1 MSSASKVSASAATSA
16 SSPIG
21 RVSTETRSTAFE
33 KVDGI
38 AAPFPGVSDPWR
50 RTYGEGSSDGFGSFS
65 DQRRQEDSPQNQFT
79 PLVKIQAAS
88 YPASEVTQDSHLSP
102 PIFIAD
108 LMRGLGVYELN
119 MKVCQGVF
127 RNQGSVINR
136 YS

>member
-1 MSSASKVSASAATSA
+1 MSASIGRISTEPRSSVFDKVDGAAATSFT
-16 SSPIG
+16 S
-21 RVSTETRSTAFE
+21 
-33 KVDGI
+33 
-38 AAPFPGVSDPWR
+38 VSDPWR
-50 RTYGEGSSDGFGSFS
+50 RTYGEGSSDGFGSFNE
-65 DQRRQEDSPQNQFT
+65 QRRQEDSPQNQFT

-88 YPASEVTQDSHLSP
+88 FPASEATQDSQFSSS
-102 PIFIAD
+102 IFIAD